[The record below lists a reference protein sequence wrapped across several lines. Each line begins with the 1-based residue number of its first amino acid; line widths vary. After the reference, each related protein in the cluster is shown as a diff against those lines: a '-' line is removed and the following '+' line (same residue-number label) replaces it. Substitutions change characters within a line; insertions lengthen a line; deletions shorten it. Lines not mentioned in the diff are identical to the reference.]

1 MLMGSLLTSRELQQ
15 GVDGDTRYTDRMTM
29 VLARVAEQ
37 PEVAAVTYAER
48 FPGGAEWRPSIEAE
62 GDVRIRSRVN
72 MVAPNLFEVF
82 DVHPIAGRGFTAGD
96 MQPETLAAIVD
107 QEFAERLAPGA
118 NVIGRRVRFPAP
130 DGENP
135 NPWMEIVGVVPVF
148 SNQFTAPGY
157 FGKPVPSLYV
167 AGGPGRTHPATLI
180 IKVRSG
186 DPARYE
192 QKLQEITA
200 SVDPTMRV
208 EQVMGVVDQWH
219 HDTRAYWMMAVA
231 IVAVTASV
239 LLLSAA
245 GIYAMMSFTVARRWR
260 EIGIRVALGA
270 DARRVLMGIFGR
282 ASAQIAVGVAAGLV
296 VAGVAEFMTPGGN
309 IGGRG
314 LVLFPAVVVVMFV
327 VGTLAAAGPARRG
340 LAVQPTEALRN
351 E

>member
-1 MLMGSLLTSRELQQ
+1 MLIGRVGTSRQLDQQ
-15 GVDGDTRYTDRMTM
+15 GDTRYTERMT
-29 VLARVAEQ
+29 VLLNRLQEQ

-48 FPGGAEWRPSIEAE
+48 FPGGSEWRPAMEAE
-62 GDVRIRSRVN
+62 GEVRIRSRVN
-72 MVAPNLFEVF
+72 LVASNLFDVF
-82 DVHPIAGRGFTAGD
+82 GVRVIAGRGFTAGD
-96 MQPETLAAIVD
+96 MRPETPAAIVD
-107 QEFAERLAPGA
+107 QEFADRLAPGG
-118 NVIGRRVRFPAP
+118 NVVGRRIRFPAP

-157 FGKPVPSLYV
+157 FGKPTPSLYV

-180 IKVRSG
+180 VRLKSG

-200 SVDPTMRV
+200 SVDPTLRV

-219 HDTRAYWMMAVA
+219 HDTRAYWMMAIA

-282 ASAQIAVGVAAGLV
+282 AGVQIGAGVALGLLVAGL
-296 VAGVAEFMTPGGN
+296 AEFMTEGGN
-309 IGGRG
+309 IGGKG
-314 LVLFPAVVVVMFV
+314 LVLFPAVVAVMFV
-327 VGTLAAAGPARRG
+327 VGMLAAAGPARRG
-340 LAVQPTEALRN
+340 LSVQPTEALRN